1 MESSKPQQYTGV
13 ITKKLQL
20 TKTVFH
26 FFIDIDHPV
35 GFTFVPGQYGTFI
48 IDEKNRRQYSFC
60 SAPSSSSFELVI
72 DVSPMGPGSTY
83 FLKKNVGDTV
93 EVLAPLG
100 NFMLSKNSLK
110 KVFVATGTGIA
121 PFRSMLLE
129 EMKRLRNQET
139 KKLGIL
145 ENSRFPSLQ
154 VSFLSSLY
162 WGLRYEDDVYWDTEL
177 KAIAGQLV
185 GFQYFLSLSKPS
197 EQWGGLKGHVTQQVF
212 QHEKNPQN
220 CEFYLCGN
228 TAMITEMQTQLSAM
242 NVPKEQVKIDQ
253 FY

>member
-1 MESSKPQQYTGV
+1 MEFSKPQQYTGI

-26 FFIDIDHPV
+26 FFIDIDHPA

-48 IDEKNRRQYSFC
+48 IDKKNRRQYSFC
-60 SAPSSSSFELVI
+60 SAPNATSFELVV
-72 DVSPMGPGSTY
+72 DVAPMGPGSIY
-83 FLKKNVGDTV
+83 FLEKNVGDTI
-93 EVLAPLG
+93 EMLAPLG
-100 NFMLSKNSLK
+100 NFTLSENSLK

-121 PFRSMLLE
+121 PFRSML
-129 EMKRLRNQET
+129 RN
-139 KKLGIL
+139 GIF
-145 ENSRFPSLQ
+145 NSQFSISNKNTNNSLSAISNPSI
-154 VSFLSSLY
+154 SLY
-162 WGLRYEDDVYWDTEL
+162 WGLRYEDDVYWDREL
-177 KAIAGQLV
+177 KAIAGQLT
-185 GFQYFLSLSKPS
+185 GFQYFLSLSKPT
-197 EQWGGLKGHVTQQVF
+197 EQWDGLKGHVTQQVF
-212 QHEKNPQN
+212 QHEKNSKN